1 MADSAFHAAVA
12 EHFLM
17 ENVKN
22 PQECLLYVEFKN
34 ETGRQWLT
42 KAASKGCKELKQ
54 AGIEVLNCVTY
65 KDTKSYM
72 LRAIDKTHQWIQE
85 TNEGK
90 PAWLNL
96 KAKRLYHEC
105 ECQQRKKLSVLVV
118 NA

>member
-34 ETGRQWLT
+34 ETGREWLT

-54 AGIEVLNCVTY
+54 AGIEVLKCVTY
-65 KDTKSYM
+65 KDPRSFVLT
-72 LRAIDKTHQWIQE
+72 AIDTTHQF
-85 TNEGK
+85 
-90 PAWLNL
+90 
-96 KAKRLYHEC
+96 
-105 ECQQRKKLSVLVV
+105 LS
-118 NA
+118 